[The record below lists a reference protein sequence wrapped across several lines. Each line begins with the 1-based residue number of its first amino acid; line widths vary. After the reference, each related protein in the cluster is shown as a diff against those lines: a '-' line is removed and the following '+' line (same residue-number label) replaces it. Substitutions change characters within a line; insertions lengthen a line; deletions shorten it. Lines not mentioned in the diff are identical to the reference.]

1 MRTPVILVNLKA
13 YPEALG
19 RKAVAFA
26 RMCAEVGEKTGASI
40 AIAPAAPDLALV
52 AHEVR
57 IPVLAQHV
65 DAVEAG
71 ARTGWL
77 PPEAA
82 LAAGAAGTLLNHSER
97 SVPLDDLEVL
107 IPRCTKLGLEVVCCA
122 DDIAEAEAVARFFPD
137 YVAIEPP
144 ELIGG
149 DVSVTSAK
157 PEVVAGAVERIRAVN
172 PKVEVLCGAGVKSSK
187 DVAKAIELGTV
198 GVLLASG
205 VVKAKDPRKVLMD
218 LAKGLR

>member
-26 RMCAEVGEKTGASI
+26 RMCAEGGEETGASI
-40 AIAPAAPDLALV
+40 AVAPAAPAPAPV
-52 AHEVR
+52 APEGR
-57 IPVLAQHV
+57 R
-65 DAVEAG
+65 AG
-71 ARTGWL
+71 
-77 PPEAA
+77 PA
-82 LAAGAAGTLLNHSER
+82 LAAGAAGPLLNHSER
-97 SVPLDDLEVL
+97 SVPLDDLEGL

-149 DVSVTSAK
+149 GGG
-157 PEVVAGAVERIRAVN
+157 GA
-172 PKVEVLCGAGVKSSK
+172 
-187 DVAKAIELGTV
+187 T
-198 GVLLASG
+198 
-205 VVKAKDPRKVLMD
+205 
-218 LAKGLR
+218 

>member
-52 AHEVR
+52 A
-57 IPVLAQHV
+57 
-65 DAVEAG
+65 
-71 ARTGWL
+71 
-77 PPEAA
+77 
-82 LAAGAAGTLLNHSER
+82 
-97 SVPLDDLEVL
+97 LEVL

-187 DVAKAIELGTV
+187 DVAKAIELGAV

-205 VVKAKDPRKVLMD
+205 VVQAKDPRKVLMD